1 MQAGAAVSHFAAALA
16 GTLPGLPSGKGNTME
31 TSAYTIHL
39 WSVSRGKIRKR
50 LHYQT
55 LGLAIRRALQHSC
68 KMDVREVTVTVTAS
82 LGMTER
88 VGMARKGVWHEGWE
102 GVRKTS

>member
-1 MQAGAAVSHFAAALA
+1 
-16 GTLPGLPSGKGNTME
+16 ME
-31 TSAYTIHL
+31 DGFYTIHL
-39 WSVSRGKIRKR
+39 WSVSRGKIKKR

-55 LGLAIRRALQHSC
+55 QELAIRRALQHSC
-68 KMDVREVTVTVTAS
+68 KMDVREVTVTGTPS